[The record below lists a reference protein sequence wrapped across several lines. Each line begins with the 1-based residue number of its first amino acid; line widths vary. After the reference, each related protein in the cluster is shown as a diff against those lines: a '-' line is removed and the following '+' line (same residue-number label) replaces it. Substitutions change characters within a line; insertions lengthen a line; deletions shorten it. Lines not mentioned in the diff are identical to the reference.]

1 MLDLLIT
8 SLRAYGLYIFA
19 VWVMGYLYSKVNGN
33 LYKFPK
39 WLAILCGYPH
49 KGNLVNFLAACY
61 QIAAF
66 LMVPV
71 GMISLYIWGQ
81 GKSALAINVGAM
93 LLMPLLVAFLLRG
106 VTVHKPD
113 IR

>member
-1 MLDLLIT
+1 M
-8 SLRAYGLYIFA
+8 
-19 VWVMGYLYSKVNGN
+19 VWGMGFLYSKMARN
-33 LYKFPK
+33 LVKLPR

-71 GMISLYIWGQ
+71 CMISLHIVGQ

-106 VTVHKPD
+106 VTANKLD